1 MNGYDFVLLRMLAM
15 NDFFRILF
23 SNPGLLWK
31 AGAGFIFIGLAA
43 FIFFEPGL
51 TVGGDKSTA
60 NIFAALLGAYG
71 LYRFAT
77 FYFDYKNIRDG
88 R

>member
-1 MNGYDFVLLRMLAM
+1 MVMILFFYGPLAM
-15 NDFFRILF
+15 NEFFRILF

-43 FIFFEPGL
+43 FIFFAPNL
-51 TVGGDKSTA
+51 TVGGDKSMG
-60 NIFAALLGAYG
+60 NIFAALLLAYG
-71 LYRFAT
+71 IYRFAT
-77 FYFDYKNIRDG
+77 FYFEYKNIRND